1 MTQLFFFNHGIQSPQ
16 KKLVGRIN
24 YTGTNRGDVIYGVKM
39 PSFDSIWRMTV
50 GEKKLLFGK
59 HRVPVGGQAPEGTEP
74 EGGNIEQKQ
83 LKPVQTF
90 FFCVQGYLFPHLC
103 FVGSQ
108 DADQTPAKSPPF
120 TMQDHGHWMKSSFMT
135 SQLVG
140 SMT

>member
-59 HRVPVGGQAPEGTEP
+59 HRVPVGGRAPEGTEP

-83 LKPVQTF
+83 LKPVQTIF
-90 FFCVQGYLFPHLC
+90 FSVFKAIFFPISVLL
-103 FVGSQ
+103 VPR
-108 DADQTPAKSPPF
+108 TPTRRQRRARLLPCR
-120 TMQDHGHWMKSSFMT
+120 TMVTG
-135 SQLVG
+135 
-140 SMT
+140 